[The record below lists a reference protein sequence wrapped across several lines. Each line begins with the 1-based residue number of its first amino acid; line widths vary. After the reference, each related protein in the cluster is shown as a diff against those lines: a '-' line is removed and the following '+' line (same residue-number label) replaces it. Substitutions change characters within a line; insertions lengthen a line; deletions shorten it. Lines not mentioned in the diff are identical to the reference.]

1 MQACKEVFILK
12 VCQHLDTGS
21 NKESRVTCRVVVAV
35 VDDEIEKPMGQVR
48 NQRILLSTAI
58 K

>member
-35 VDDEIEKPMGQVR
+35 VDDEIEEPMGQC
-48 NQRILLSTAI
+48 N
-58 K
+58 